1 MIKKTS
7 WESFV
12 WIIVG
17 VFILSIVIL
26 AVANII
32 VYSNTVIAVYTDY
45 SRVNILRENITSI
58 ITNIDTSGIRENEI
72 FYIYKDT
79 TTKEFQ
85 VFTWSLNSGYKYVD
99 QFGNYVPNITT
110 FNDDI
115 YARILWLSRED
126 TTLSNQDQ
134 IVKVSI
140 KKLIKDI

>member
-1 MIKKTS
+1 MIKRTS

-32 VYSNTVIAVYTDY
+32 VYSNSVISVYSDY
-45 SRVNILRENITSI
+45 SKTNILRENITSI
-58 ITNIDTSGIRENEI
+58 VTNIDTSDIRENEI
-72 FYIYKDT
+72 FYVYKNT
-79 TTKEFQ
+79 STKEFQ
-85 VFTWSLNSGYKYVD
+85 IFTWSTNSNYKYID
-99 QFGNYVPNITT
+99 EFGNLVPNVVT
-110 FNDDI
+110 FNDEI

-126 TTLSNQDQ
+126 TTLSDQDQ